1 MKTIETK
8 VFDFDELSDSAK
20 ENARDWFRG
29 LRDSSDLD
37 AVVEDFDTCAGIIG
51 VEVRQ
56 RPFRTMGGDTRTE
69 PAVRWGLYTQGSG
82 ASFEGSYRYVKGAAQ
97 AIRQH
102 TGNSDSELI
111 RIADELQAIQKR
123 NGYKVEARMTDG
135 TDSNFYPH
143 SGTME
148 VEVFK
153 GGAMADAETE
163 SAVTALMR
171 ALGDWLYRRLEEEDM
186 YQSEDE
192 QVDESIRANEYTFTE
207 DGKRFG

>member
-1 MKTIETK
+1 MQVIETE
-8 VFDFDELSDSAK
+8 VFNFDELSDSAK
-20 ENARDWFRG
+20 EKARDWFRG
-29 LRDSSDLD
+29 LRDASDLD
-37 AVVEDFDTCAGIIG
+37 AVVEDFDTCAAIIG

-82 ASFEGSYRYVKGAAQ
+82 ASFEGSYRYAKGGAQ

-102 TGNSDSELI
+102 TGNSDAELI

-123 NGYKVEARMTDG
+123 NGYKVEARITDG

-148 VEVFK
+148 IEVFK

-163 SAVTALMR
+163 SEVRDLMR
-171 ALGDWLYRRLEEEDM
+171 ALGDWLYQRLEAEDL

-192 QVDESIRANEYTFTE
+192 QVDECIRANEYTFTE

>member
-1 MKTIETK
+1 MKVIETK
-8 VFDFDELSDSAK
+8 VFEFDELSDAAK
-20 ENARDWFRG
+20 EKARDWYRG

-37 AVVEDFDTCAGIIG
+37 MVVEDFAQCAEIIG

-56 RPFRTMGGDTRTE
+56 RPFRTMGGETRTE

-82 ASFEGSYRYVKGAAQ
+82 AAFEGNYRYAKGSVA
-97 AIRQH
+97 AIRSH
-102 TGNSDSELI
+102 TGNSDAELI
-111 RIADELQAIQKR
+111 RIAEALQAIQKR

-143 SGTME
+143 SGTMD

-153 GGAMADAETE
+153 GGAMADRETE
-163 SAVTALMR
+163 AEVTQLMR
-171 ALGDWLYRRLEEEDM
+171 DLADWLYRRIEAEDM

-192 QVDESIRANEYTFTE
+192 QVDESIRANDYTFTE